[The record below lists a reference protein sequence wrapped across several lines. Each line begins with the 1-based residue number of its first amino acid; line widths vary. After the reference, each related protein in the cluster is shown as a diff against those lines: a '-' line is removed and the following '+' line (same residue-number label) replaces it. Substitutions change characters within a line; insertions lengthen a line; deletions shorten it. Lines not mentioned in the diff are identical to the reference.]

1 MNVSTPTLITF
12 VIYIAAMILIGF
24 TAYRATKNFDDYILG
39 GRSLGSFV
47 TALSAGASDMS
58 GWLLMGLPG
67 AVFVAGLSESWI
79 AIGLIA
85 GAWLNWI
92 FVAGRL
98 RVHTEHNHN
107 ALTLPDYFSH
117 RFEDTSR
124 LLRIFS
130 ALVILVFFTIYC
142 ASGIVAGARLFE
154 STFGLSYGTALW
166 VGAAATIIYVFVGGF
181 LAVSWTDTVQA
192 TLMIFA
198 LLITPLFVI
207 LSLGDMSTV
216 MDTIA
221 AQDPSNFDMFK
232 GLSFIAIISLLGWG
246 LGYFGQPHILVRFM
260 AADSVKTIPNARRIG
275 MTWMILTL
283 AGAVTVGFLG
293 IAYFADNPTLAGAVT
308 ENGERVFLE
317 LVKLMFNPWIAG
329 IILSGVLAAVMSTLS
344 AQLLVSSS
352 ALTQDFYKAFLR
364 KGASQTELVWV
375 GRGMVLLIALIAIG
389 IASNPDSKVL
399 GLVSY
404 AWAGFGA
411 AFGPVVL
418 ISLVW
423 KRMTRNGALAGML
436 VGAVT
441 VVVWKEFIGLGL
453 YEIIP
458 GFILASLAIYV
469 VSLMS
474 KEPAASIQQR
484 FEAADAEYHAG

>member
-24 TAYRATKNFDDYILG
+24 IAYRATKNFSDYILG

-67 AVFVAGLSESWI
+67 AIFVAGLSESWI
-79 AIGLIA
+79 AIGLIV

-117 RFEDTSR
+117 RFEDESR
-124 LLRIFS
+124 MLRIFS

-142 ASGIVAGARLFE
+142 ASGVVAGARLFE
-154 STFGLSYGTALW
+154 STFGMPYEYALW
-166 VGAAATIIYVFVGGF
+166 VGAAATILYVFIGGF

-198 LLITPLFVI
+198 LLVTPVFVI
-207 LSLGDMSTV
+207 LALGDMGTA
-216 MDTIA
+216 MATIEVQNPA
-221 AQDPSNFDMFK
+221 NFDMFR
-232 GLSFIAIISLLGWG
+232 GLSFVAIISLLAWG

-260 AADSVKTIPNARRIG
+260 AADSIKTIPNARRIG

-283 AGAVTVGFLG
+283 AGAVAVGFLG
-293 IAYFADNPTLAGAVT
+293 IAYFADHPEQAGAVSQ
-308 ENGERVFLE
+308 NGERVFME
-317 LVKLMFNPWIAG
+317 LVKILFNPWVAG

-352 ALTQDFYKAFLR
+352 ALTQDFYKAMLR
-364 KGASQTELVWV
+364 KNASQTELVWV

-389 IASNPDSKVL
+389 IASNPESKVL

-418 ISLVW
+418 ISLLW
-423 KRMTRNGALAGML
+423 KRMTRNGALVGML
-436 VGAVT
+436 VGAIT

-458 GFILASLAIYV
+458 GFILASIAIVV
-469 VSLMS
+469 VSKLGA
-474 KEPAASIQQR
+474 EPAPSIVKR
-484 FEAADAEYHAG
+484 FEEADADYHAG